1 MTIKPILISAF
12 ESALN
17 TYLNLD
23 EEVSIFL
30 SPLAGKVIAVTIT
43 PFNETLYLCP
53 SAEKIQIL
61 DTYFGQCDTTLTGS
75 LPAFGFMGLSST
87 PARYFFSGDVAI
99 EGDLNIGHQFQSL
112 FEKLDIDIEEHV
124 SHITGDVIAHK
135 LGNLLHNVNR
145 WQQDNFKS
153 AQLNITEFLQ
163 DETQDLPPEPEIN
176 LFSKRVA
183 HLKEDFDR
191 LDARITRLNKYLN
204 ENKD

>member
-23 EEVSIFL
+23 EEWTL
-30 SPLAGKVIAVTIT
+30 YLPPLAGKVIAVTIT

-53 SAEKIQIL
+53 STEKIQVL
-61 DTYFGQCDTTLTGS
+61 DTYLGECDTRLTGS

-87 PARYFFSGDVAI
+87 PARSFFSGEVSI
-99 EGDLNIGHQFQSL
+99 EGNLNIGRQFQSL
-112 FEKLDIDIEEHV
+112 FEQLDIDIEEQV

-135 LGNLLHNVNR
+135 LGNFFRGVTA
-145 WQQDNFKS
+145 WQQDNLKS
-153 AQLNITEFLQ
+153 MQLNITEFLQ

-176 LFSKRVA
+176 LFSRQVA

-191 LDARITRLNKYLN
+191 LDARVNRLNKYLN
-204 ENKD
+204 DNKD